1 MKSKK
6 VKKALT
12 ILAVIGIMGIV
23 GMGAFTMYVTYNLP
37 DPEQIANREVVES
50 TKIYDRTGDVLL
62 YEIHG
67 EEKRTIVA
75 FESIPEYV
83 KQATIAIEDDAF
95 YTHPAFDWRSIVRA
109 VIKDITQGQL
119 SQGGSTIT
127 QQLAKNAFLT
137 TEKTLTRKIKELV
150 LAFRIEKYYEKDE
163 ILNLY
168 LNQIPY
174 GGNAYGVEAA
184 SQTYFNKSIS
194 ELTLAEAALLA
205 ALPQAPTYYSPWG
218 SHQEDLF
225 ARQRSILK
233 RMEELGYIDEEE
245 RLRAEETEL
254 EIAPQLITS
263 IKAPHFVIYVQDYL
277 VKKYGE
283 EFLEKGGL
291 RVTTTLDWELQ
302 EIAEKAVT
310 EGVKRNTEL
319 YGGKNAALVA
329 KDANTGQ
336 ILAMVGSADYF
347 DTENEGNFN
356 VATQGLRQPGSA
368 FKPFAYLTAFEKGY
382 TPDTV
387 VFDVPTEFD
396 TTGKPEKS
404 YKPHNFDEQF
414 RGPISLKEAL
424 AESINIPAV
433 KTLYL
438 AGIDETLETVRNF
451 GINTLNERSRFGLSL
466 VLGGGEVKLTELVGA
481 YTVLAEE
488 GIKHDEAVV
497 LKIKTSKGKVLEEYA
512 DKAEIV
518 VDSQY
523 PRLIN
528 EILSDVSLR
537 APLFSASLGLTQVE
551 NYDVALKT
559 GTTNNYV
566 DAWTIGYTPDIVVG
580 VWAGNNHREP
590 LKQKGGSILAAVPIW
605 HAFASKALPL
615 RTTPQTFTKPDPI
628 IVEKPILN
636 GELSRDQVHTI
647 LYFVDK
653 DNPLGSF
660 PQNPAGDSQFE
671 NWEEAVQIWF
681 QTNSNNIDWA
691 RFTKQGDDTISSG
704 GIGINLKTPEN
715 GDFIKDKVLIEAEIK
730 AVEGIQ
736 KIELHL
742 NNRLI
747 ETKESNLGTELVYKT
762 IILGSELTLQN
773 QLVIKVWDSKNKETS
788 KEIILFK

>member
-396 TTGKPEKS
+396 TTGRPEKS

>member
-497 LKIKTSKGKVLEEYA
+497 LKIETSKGKVLEEYA

>member
-396 TTGKPEKS
+396 TTGRPEKS

-497 LKIKTSKGKVLEEYA
+497 LKIETSKGKVLEEYA

>member
-23 GMGAFTMYVTYNLP
+23 GMGAFAMYVTYNLP

-497 LKIKTSKGKVLEEYA
+497 LKIETSKGKVLEEYA
-512 DKAEIV
+512 DKAETV

>member
-396 TTGKPEKS
+396 TTGRPEKS

-438 AGIDETLETVRNF
+438 AGIDETLETVKNF

>member
-23 GMGAFTMYVTYNLP
+23 GMGAFAMYVTYNLP

-396 TTGKPEKS
+396 TTGRPEKS

-497 LKIKTSKGKVLEEYA
+497 LKIETSKRKVLEEYA